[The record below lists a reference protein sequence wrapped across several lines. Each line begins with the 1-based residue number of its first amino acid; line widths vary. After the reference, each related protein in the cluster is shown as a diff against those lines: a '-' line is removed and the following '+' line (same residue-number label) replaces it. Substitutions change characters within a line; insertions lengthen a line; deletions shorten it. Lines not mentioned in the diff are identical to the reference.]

1 MLSLYKSRVK
11 YISLLKEELKKITR
25 RLSNFPEVEKIILFG
40 SYLEGR
46 RDLLTDLDILVVME
60 TNEDFLTRM
69 KRIYQALDSK
79 VDIDVLVYTP
89 GELERLKDRGFIKK
103 VLREGEIIYER
114 KS

>member
-1 MLSLYKSRVK
+1 MVNLDQSRAK
-11 YISLLKEELKKITR
+11 YVALLKEGLKETTR
-25 RLSNFPEVEKIILFG
+25 RLSHFPEVKKIILFG

-60 TNEDFLTRM
+60 TDEDFLTRM

-79 VDIDVLVYTP
+79 VDIDVLAYTP
-89 GELERLKDRGFIKK
+89 GELEKLKDRGFIKK
-103 VLREGEIIYER
+103 VLREGEIIYKR